1 MAWFDSMEAK
11 QWKLKH
17 GNCYSWYMLSCI
29 LPTSRW
35 LIDMV
40 RTSSTE
46 LLTFHW
52 TPSVP
57 EHAPWGTYTSKQ
69 LEAVHRCQGDEKHW
83 KNTMITPYQFV
94 LHLAQQAEKNGW
106 GPCSGLLTWWLIH
119 FRSFDNLNPLVN
131 NKKIECKHRALH
143 QHETQFNAVSP
154 WRLAGDHSQ
163 VQIQPW
169 HLPAADYFNEHVP
182 TLQGSKAQTIPDL
195 KSKSWLCRTHLGRRM
210 LDLQGP
216 SRRLKRKWGQVWR
229 NYPCVSIQAVA
240 ATATSF
246 QRFNWTFFIGLD
258 CSSRPAPQLRRGMM
272 IQCTYTTSPEH
283 PTDQPKTSIL
293 QTSRKH
299 PKNSKAIFL
308 RAVRRR
314 CQSNGCGYENRGWR
328 EDHVDSFHSLVQ
340 RCAARCFVQQASLI
354 TVAQVPR
361 ILRQLCGSQRHIVAL
376 DGIRSFQAP
385 TSEVMYQQEQL
396 NLWRL

>member
-1 MAWFDSMEAK
+1 MIDRYGEDVFYWAFDFSLDTFCARACSLGNVYLKTAWSCCSVCSVCMGKCYLMCAPV
-11 QWKLKH
+11 QRWWNTLKKH
-17 GNCYSWYMLSCI
+17 HDHSLSVR
-29 LPTSRW
+29 PAPGTASRKKTS
-35 LIDMV
+35 
-40 RTSSTE
+40 
-46 LLTFHW
+46 
-52 TPSVP
+52 
-57 EHAPWGTYTSKQ
+57 
-69 LEAVHRCQGDEKHW
+69 
-83 KNTMITPYQFV
+83 
-94 LHLAQQAEKNGW
+94 W

-240 ATATSF
+240 ATPTSF

-299 PKNSKAIFL
+299 PKNSKAIFF
-308 RAVRRR
+308 
-314 CQSNGCGYENRGWR
+314 GG
-328 EDHVDSFHSLVQ
+328 
-340 RCAARCFVQQASLI
+340 AAKAMGVGMKIEAGEKI
-354 TVAQVPR
+354 
-361 ILRQLCGSQRHIVAL
+361 
-376 DGIRSFQAP
+376 
-385 TSEVMYQQEQL
+385 M
-396 NLWRL
+396 